1 MRANWLVVVGSVL
14 LAGAGVSAQTPTA
27 AGPAPTGLVVGSGN
41 FFSPIVADLDKAI
54 AFYRDGL
61 GLDVTGAPANAD
73 ANPAL
78 RNMFG
83 LPDAQLRWTIGR
95 PPAMRTGVEIVEVR
109 KAESAAVERRVQ
121 DSGAFTLL
129 VFVRDLDAAFG
140 RVKQAGAPV
149 VTLSGG
155 PVTPGTSKT
164 RAVVVKDPDGHFVE
178 LVQADPLPE
187 TTAPDTANVIG
198 VRIRLTV
205 DNAEQALHL
214 YHDVLGLPQVG
225 ERGEFRSNDA
235 VMAMFG
241 IKGGQYRFNTVQ
253 VPGTGLRVE
262 FIDFKGVDRKTVRAR
277 IQDPGSTRMQLQVR
291 DVDASIAALKG
302 AGGSV
307 VSTGGSTVELPGRGG
322 ATTKVA
328 IVRDPN
334 NLFLVLLQAAPPAP
348 PAPKNP

>member
-1 MRANWLVVVGSVL
+1 MSNRNSLGVIASVL

-27 AGPAPTGLVVGSGN
+27 AGPAPSGLVVGSGN

-95 PPAMRTGVEIVEVR
+95 PPAMRTGVEIVEVK

-129 VFVRDLDAAFG
+129 VFVRDLDAAFA
-140 RVKQAGAPV
+140 RVRQAGAPV

-155 PVTPGTSKT
+155 PVTPGASKT

-205 DNAEQALHL
+205 DDADQALHL
-214 YHDVLGLPQVG
+214 YRDVLGLAQVG

-241 IKGGQYRFNTVQ
+241 MKGGQYRFNTVQ

-291 DVDASIAALKG
+291 DVDAAIAALKS

-307 VSTGGSTVELPGRGG
+307 VSAGGSTVELPGRGG

-334 NLFLVLLQAAPPAP
+334 NLFLVLLQAARP
-348 PAPKNP
+348 